1 MMTIDVQTLQAR
13 PRISPS
19 ATSLRRLHL
28 PGRSSCT
35 SLNLWCQAGLR
46 KLLAPGQP
54 LPMEYV
60 FTYIKAF
67 YLPADEILEWS
78 RAHPEYTVRHITG
91 LVSLTGVNTQTKKKL
106 ISALEKPA

>member
-1 MMTIDVQTLQAR
+1 MSLDVQTLSGGLRQL
-13 PRISPS
+13 S
-19 ATSLRRLHL
+19 ATH
-28 PGRSSCT
+28 T
-35 SLNLWCQAGLR
+35 SPNLDI
-46 KLLAPGQP
+46 
-54 LPMEYV
+54 V
-60 FTYIKAF
+60 TNFIKAF